1 MFRLSNSISGKALS
15 LTGFMIIFNNMLN
28 TILVNGEIMDK
39 KNIIII
45 VLAIVII
52 ALIAVVASSFVNFNT
67 EKGPVVYNNTIEGLG
82 TFNTT
87 NVTNFT
93 LNESSNS
100 VQNNY
105 VGNDTIAQVTTTSSS
120 SAVEITIS
128 EADRVN
134 DSAKGHTIYKTTA
147 NIGSHKG
154 EVRYFSILKDQDNQ
168 KYVMISTGDY
178 NLTSMMVDS
187 FKFY

>member
-1 MFRLSNSISGKALS
+1 
-15 LTGFMIIFNNMLN
+15 
-28 TILVNGEIMDK
+28 MDK

-45 VLAIVII
+45 ILAIVII
-52 ALIAVVASSFVNFNT
+52 AFLAVFTSSFVNFNS

-93 LNESSNS
+93 FDNMSNDR
-100 VQNNY
+100 QTNY
-105 VGNDTIAQVTTTSSS
+105 LANDSIAQVTTTSSS
-120 SAVEITIS
+120 SLIEVSIS

-134 DSAKGHTIYKTTA
+134 DSAKGHTIYKDTA
-147 NIGSHKG
+147 TIGDYKG
-154 EVRYFSILKDQDNQ
+154 EVRYFSVLKDQDNQ
-168 KYVMISTGDY
+168 RYVYISTADY
-178 NLTSMMVDS
+178 NLTCMIVDS

>member
-1 MFRLSNSISGKALS
+1 
-15 LTGFMIIFNNMLN
+15 
-28 TILVNGEIMDK
+28 MDK

-45 VLAIVII
+45 VLAIVVI
-52 ALIAVVASSFVNFNT
+52 ALIALVATSFMNLNQKDDVVI
-67 EKGPVVYNNTIEGLG
+67 YNNTIDGLG

-93 LNESSNS
+93 LNESSNGR
-100 VQNNY
+100 QTNY
-105 VGNDTIAQVTTTSSS
+105 VANDTIAQITTTASS
-120 SAVEITIS
+120 SAIEITIS

-134 DSAKGHTIYKTTA
+134 DSAKGHTIYKNTA
-147 NIGSHKG
+147 TIGDHKG

-168 KYVMISTGDY
+168 RYVFISTADY
-178 NLTSMMVDS
+178 NLTCMIVDS

>member
-1 MFRLSNSISGKALS
+1 
-15 LTGFMIIFNNMLN
+15 
-28 TILVNGEIMDK
+28 MDK

-45 VLAIVII
+45 VLVIVVI
-52 ALIAVVASSFVNFNT
+52 ALIALVATSFMNLNQKKEVVI
-67 EKGPVVYNNTIEGLG
+67 YNNTIDGLG

-100 VQNNY
+100 VQTNY
-105 VGNDTIAQVTTTSSS
+105 VANDTIAQITTTSSS

-128 EADRVN
+128 GADRVN
-134 DSAKGHTIYKTTA
+134 DSAKGHTIYKDTA
-147 NIGSHKG
+147 NIGNHKG

-168 KYVMISTGDY
+168 RYVFISTGDY
-178 NLTSMMVDS
+178 NLTCIIVDS

>member
-1 MFRLSNSISGKALS
+1 
-15 LTGFMIIFNNMLN
+15 
-28 TILVNGEIMDK
+28 MDK

-45 VLAIVII
+45 VLAIVVI
-52 ALIAVVASSFVNFNT
+52 ALIALVATSFMNLNQKDEVVI
-67 EKGPVVYNNTIEGLG
+67 YNNTIDGLG

-93 LNESSNS
+93 LNESSNGR
-100 VQNNY
+100 QTNY
-105 VGNDTIAQVTTTSSS
+105 VANDTIAQITTTSSS
-120 SAVEITIS
+120 SAIEITIS

-134 DSAKGHTIYKTTA
+134 DSAKGHTIYKNTA

-154 EVRYFSILKDQDNQ
+154 EVRYFSVLKDQDNQ
-168 KYVMISTGDY
+168 RYVLISTADY
-178 NLTSMMVDS
+178 NLTCMIVDS

>member
-1 MFRLSNSISGKALS
+1 
-15 LTGFMIIFNNMLN
+15 
-28 TILVNGEIMDK
+28 MDK

-45 VLAIVII
+45 VLAIVVI
-52 ALIAVVASSFVNFNT
+52 ALIALVATSFMNLNQKNEVVI
-67 EKGPVVYNNTIEGLG
+67 YNNTIDGLG

-93 LNESSNS
+93 LNESSNGR
-100 VQNNY
+100 QTNY
-105 VGNDTIAQVTTTSSS
+105 VANDTIAQITTTSSS
-120 SAVEITIS
+120 SAIEITIS

-134 DSAKGHTIYKTTA
+134 DSAKGHTIYKNTA

-154 EVRYFSILKDQDNQ
+154 EVRYFSVLKDQDNQ
-168 KYVMISTGDY
+168 RYVLISTADY
-178 NLTSMMVDS
+178 NLTCMIVDS